1 MTIALAPFGKLYET
15 INETLKD
22 HTSVLAAC
30 NVKLIHLEGY
40 ITTLEAWKASTKE
53 QGTMTDKTE
62 VFQLKKKA
70 VSSYSQT
77 NQRETRQN
85 SYEEELIETTA
96 DTNCELTPTKEND
109 TNLKKTE
116 KKLKVGHKEIQ
127 QMRDQN
133 ENTPQPQR
141 QKISKISSSQK
152 DKLSTIGS
160 IVQEKQTTEK
170 NANLSISKWIAG
182 IAQKTKNVESELQ
195 ETNMKANRKRVE
207 ERSPNLL
214 DLSTYSIE
222 NSEPEIPR
230 PINKK
235 RKVSFVEDTVP
246 KIEQRVKHKQLQ
258 SKVSGKEINKTDDL
272 SYRRSRITPERK
284 TLFRVA
290 NTKINK
296 IEHEKVRDCPAQ
308 NTKEK
313 HVREWTGNTS
323 NSGTRHKQHLQ
334 YYKNAR
340 QYKPETSPYKKRTK
354 TPENRNKRRE
364 KTGSS
369 ERHPERNK
377 RSNRRPSN
385 YLTQSNPTRTST
397 IFTHKSNS
405 SRTLKLEKSDK
416 KGEKL
421 LLNRR
426 ETMRLLQKVQN
437 GDQIKSVDINI
448 VEFAH
453 KARTDSIFL
462 HITSHTV
469 KKLLLSVAGDLAKR
483 GYTLRETT
491 AEERGHRRE
500 DEYDTK
506 EKCKHMTN
514 AKEPGKTTPVTERR
528 TRTKRKHNYT
538 PEREEQKE
546 EDERRK
552 SRETLDQ
559 SGLRKKKDKE
569 RDKIKE
575 KSSSQD
581 NWTQNDKKPQRLSPR
596 YPKGPFLTQSRRE
609 KDKRIICR
617 NTSTQIQTQEI
628 EKNTNKWA
636 WISTALTKYVR
647 K

>member
-30 NVKLIHLEGY
+30 NMKLTHLEGY

-53 QGTMTDKTE
+53 QGTMTEKIE
-62 VFQLKKKA
+62 VFQFKKKA

-77 NQRETRQN
+77 DQRETRQN
-85 SYEEELIETTA
+85 SYEEELIETSA
-96 DTNCELTPTKEND
+96 DTNCDLTPTKEND
-109 TNLKKTE
+109 TNLKKME

-127 QMRDQN
+127 QTRDQN
-133 ENTPQPQR
+133 ENNPQSQK

-152 DKLSTIGS
+152 DKLSTTGS
-160 IVQEKQTTEK
+160 KVQEKQNTEK

-182 IAQKTKNVESELQ
+182 ISQKNKNVESELQ
-195 ETNMKANRKRVE
+195 EINMKANHKRVE
-207 ERSPNLL
+207 GSSSNLL

-222 NSEPEIPR
+222 NSESEIPR
-230 PINKK
+230 PIKKK
-235 RKVSFVEDTVP
+235 RKVSFMEDTLP
-246 KIEQRVKHKQLQ
+246 ITEQRVNHKQIQ
-258 SKVSGKEINKTDDL
+258 PKAPEKEINKTDDL

-296 IEHEKVRDCPAQ
+296 IEHEKVRDGPAQ

-313 HVREWTGNTS
+313 HVREWAGYTP
-323 NSGTRHKQHLQ
+323 NSGTRHKQHFQ
-334 YYKNAR
+334 YNKNAR
-340 QYKPETSPYKKRTK
+340 QYKPETSPYRKRTK

-364 KTGSS
+364 KTSSS
-369 ERHPERNK
+369 ERHSERNK
-377 RSNRRPSN
+377 RSNRRPSDH
-385 YLTQSNPTRTST
+385 LTQSNPTRTST

-426 ETMRLLQKVQN
+426 ATMRLLQKVQN
-437 GDQIKSVDINI
+437 GDQIKSVDLNI

-453 KARTDSIFL
+453 KTRTDSIFL

-506 EKCKHMTN
+506 EKCKHGQTQ
-514 AKEPGKTTPVTERR
+514 K
-528 TRTKRKHNYT
+528 KHG
-538 PEREEQKE
+538 R
-546 EDERRK
+546 
-552 SRETLDQ
+552 
-559 SGLRKKKDKE
+559 
-569 RDKIKE
+569 
-575 KSSSQD
+575 
-581 NWTQNDKKPQRLSPR
+581 QRL
-596 YPKGPFLTQSRRE
+596 
-609 KDKRIICR
+609 
-617 NTSTQIQTQEI
+617 
-628 EKNTNKWA
+628 
-636 WISTALTKYVR
+636 
-647 K
+647 

>member
-1 MTIALAPFGKLYET
+1 M
-15 INETLKD
+15 
-22 HTSVLAAC
+22 
-30 NVKLIHLEGY
+30 
-40 ITTLEAWKASTKE
+40 
-53 QGTMTDKTE
+53 
-62 VFQLKKKA
+62 
-70 VSSYSQT
+70 
-77 NQRETRQN
+77 
-85 SYEEELIETTA
+85 
-96 DTNCELTPTKEND
+96 
-109 TNLKKTE
+109 E
-116 KKLKVGHKEIQ
+116 KKLKAGHKETQ
-127 QMRDQN
+127 QTRDQN
-133 ENTPQPQR
+133 ENNPQSQK

-152 DKLSTIGS
+152 DKLSTTGS
-160 IVQEKQTTEK
+160 KVQEKQNTEK

-182 IAQKTKNVESELQ
+182 ISQKTKNVESELQ
-195 ETNMKANRKRVE
+195 EINMNANHKRVE
-207 ERSPNLL
+207 ESPSNLL

-222 NSEPEIPR
+222 NSESEIPR
-230 PINKK
+230 PIKKK
-235 RKVSFVEDTVP
+235 RKVSFMEDTLP
-246 KIEQRVKHKQLQ
+246 ITEQRVNHKQIQ
-258 SKVSGKEINKTDDL
+258 PKAPEKEINKTDDL

-296 IEHEKVRDCPAQ
+296 IEHEKVRDGPAQ

-313 HVREWTGNTS
+313 HVREWAGYTP
-323 NSGTRHKQHLQ
+323 NSGTRHKQHFQ
-334 YYKNAR
+334 YNKNAR
-340 QYKPETSPYKKRTK
+340 QYKPETSPYRKRTK

-364 KTGSS
+364 KTSSS
-369 ERHPERNK
+369 ERHSERNK
-377 RSNRRPSN
+377 RSNRRPSDH
-385 YLTQSNPTRTST
+385 LTQSNSTRTST

-426 ETMRLLQKVQN
+426 ATMRLLQKVQK
-437 GDQIKSVDINI
+437 GDQIKSVDLNI

-453 KARTDSIFL
+453 KTRTDSIFL

-506 EKCKHMTN
+506 EKCKHGTN
-514 AKEPGKTTPVTERR
+514 AKETWKTTPVTERR

-546 EDERRK
+546 EHERRK
-552 SRETLDQ
+552 PRETLDQ
-559 SGLRKKKDKE
+559 SDLRKKKDKE

-575 KSSSQD
+575 NSSAQD
-581 NWTQNDKKPQRLSPR
+581 NRIQNDKKSQRLPPK
-596 YPKGPFLTQSRRE
+596 YPKGPFLTQSGRE
-609 KDKRIICR
+609 KDKRITCR